1 MIRFNLVSLFAVLV
15 SGVEDYLRDLTVLD
29 GGPVVVAGR
38 VRELEGNFST
48 RWTINRNFTQ
58 TFCAV
63 M

>member
-1 MIRFNLVSLFAVLV
+1 MIRFNLFSLFAVLV
-15 SGVEDYLRDLTVLD
+15 LGVEDYLRDLTVLD

-38 VRELEGNFST
+38 VRKLEGNFST